1 MNLVIFDCDG
11 TLVDSQHAIFAAM
24 EHAFGYVGLPAPS
37 HADVIRIIGLSVP
50 EAIAALAPGQS
61 MSAQAALGRHF
72 KSAFPHI
79 KEEIAHRDPLFPGI
93 KSVVEALAARDD
105 MALGIATGKSR
116 RGMVRLFDQESWHP
130 HFVTVQTADDH
141 PSKPHPSMIVTAM
154 ADAGVAAGNT
164 IMIGDTTF
172 DMVMGLNAGVGTL
185 GVGWGYHD
193 TSELRRAG
201 ADGIVEDAGDL
212 LVAIDRLLTA
222 RRPA

>member
-1 MNLVIFDCDG
+1 MRSG
-11 TLVDSQHAIFAAM
+11 SS
-24 EHAFGYVGLPAPS
+24 GLPEPS

-61 MSAQAALGRHF
+61 ASAHAALGHHF
-72 KSAFPHI
+72 KTAFPHV
-79 KEEIAHRDPLFPGI
+79 KEEIAHRDPLYPGI

-154 ADAGVAAGNT
+154 ADAGVAPGRT

-172 DMVMGLNAGVGTL
+172 DMVMGLQRRCRDARRRL
-185 GVGWGYHD
+185 GLSRH
-193 TSELRRAG
+193 RRAASCRRARHRRG
-201 ADGIVEDAGDL
+201 HRRSARGDRPSAHRAEAGMSE
-212 LVAIDRLLTA
+212 T
-222 RRPA
+222 